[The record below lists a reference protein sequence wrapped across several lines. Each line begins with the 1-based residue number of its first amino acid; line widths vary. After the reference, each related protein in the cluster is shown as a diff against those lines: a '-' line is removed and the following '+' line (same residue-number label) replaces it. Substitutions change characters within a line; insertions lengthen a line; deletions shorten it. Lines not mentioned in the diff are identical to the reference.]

1 MAVRIVTD
9 SASDLPSSVA
19 QANEIAVAPLYVN
32 LDGGSFRDGVDID
45 ADLFYSR
52 LAGLAQLP
60 TTSQPSVADFQAV
73 YGQLLE
79 QGHQVVSIHISSRLS
94 GTCNSATRAAASL
107 GAEAQI
113 EVVDS
118 QLAGGAL
125 ALLALSA
132 AQWAGETSDHR
143 RVAQLARQAIGRN
156 HGFVLVDTL
165 KYLQMGG
172 RIGRAQAFL
181 GGALQFKPII
191 GIRDGAPHPLERP
204 RTHRRA
210 VARIVQIVRELDPI
224 EQLHVSYTT
233 GQARAHTIRDQL
245 ADLVEPERI
254 IESRFGPVLGAHLG
268 PGAIG
273 VAATQGPA

>member
-1 MAVRIVTD
+1 MAIRIVTD
-9 SASDLPSSVA
+9 SASDLPSPVA
-19 QANEIAVAPLYVN
+19 QANGIAMAPLYVN

-60 TTSQPSVADFQAV
+60 TTSQPSVADFQEV
-73 YGQLLE
+73 YGELLE
-79 QGHQVVSIHISSRLS
+79 QGHRVVSIHISSRLS
-94 GTCNSATRAAASL
+94 GTCNSATQAAESL
-107 GAEAQI
+107 GAQAQI

-125 ALLALSA
+125 GLLALSA
-132 AQWAGETSDHR
+132 ARWSGETSDHR
-143 RVAQLARQAIGRN
+143 QVAQRARQAIGRN

-172 RIGRAQAFL
+172 RIGKAQAFL
-181 GGALQFKPII
+181 GGALQVKPIL
-191 GIRDGAPHPLERP
+191 GIRDGAPYPLERP

-210 VARIVQIVRELDPI
+210 IARIVEFVRELRPI

-233 GQARAHTIRDQL
+233 DRAHAQAVRDQL
-245 ADLVEPERI
+245 ADLVDPERV

-273 VAATQGPA
+273 VAATAGPG